1 MKKTIIAIIILAI
14 AGVLFWA
21 FKSETNIP
29 ATETINT
36 PIIQNQAI
44 GDEITTINEEIE
56 SIDVGNTD
64 KEFDDVNKDLQGL

>member
-1 MKKTIIAIIILAI
+1 MKKTIIVIIILAI
-14 AGVLFWA
+14 VGVLFWM

-29 ATETINT
+29 ATETTNIPT
-36 PIIQNQAI
+36 TQNQVVDA
-44 GDEITTINEEIE
+44 EITTINEEIE